1 MKPYTDR
8 PSNIWRSTVH
18 SRSEPLPAFWRVS
31 KCISLLTI
39 LTVSGGTAY
48 ADLADI
54 PNYRAYSKTFSSSGQ
69 PNKGQLQDVWIDGFE
84 RVIYL
89 AFSDHDSSLEGE
101 DRVAKELGMEYVN
114 IPVNWGSPTPEDFA
128 MFAAIMRSA
137 PEKKTLLHCQVNYR
151 ASSFSFLY
159 RVIYDDVSVKDAKA
173 DLDSVW
179 TPNSIWT
186 TLIHDVLNQHD
197 ISPDCEDCDW
207 TPQQH

>member
-1 MKPYTDR
+1 VENDR
-8 PSNIWRSTVH
+8 RVGCQSLLPSNPDRCNLGSKLTMKY
-18 SRSEPLPAFWRVS
+18 PAVWLMEEGAHGEVLSIAF
-31 KCISLLTI
+31 
-39 LTVSGGTAY
+39 A
-48 ADLADI
+48 
-54 PNYRAYSKTFSSSGQ
+54 
-69 PNKGQLQDVWIDGFE
+69 NKGQLQDAWIDGFE

-101 DRVAKELGMEYVN
+101 DRTTKELGMEYVN

-128 MFAAIMRSA
+128 LFAAIMRSA

-186 TLIHDVLNQHD
+186 TLIQDVLTQHG
-197 ISPDCEDCDW
+197 ISSNCEDCDW
-207 TPQQH
+207 TPEQH